1 MRLLAFTVHDEA
13 TLFPVRETT
22 QIQFTNDTIMEV
34 GSQVMSARVADIP
47 DGTKLNA
54 PIAYSLSQ
62 SRTIT
67 LEADEYI
74 SERIYAFCYFT
85 AASELNY
92 KLINRNNY
100 DYCYFLFPLPSP
112 PPPPSPS
119 SSSSPTLTIIHLL
132 QFSPLHPF
140 PSFFI
145 WRSERTFAEFHTF
158 EGVTLGHRSKGL
170 CEILRITFCCSL
182 LLNFLS

>member
-1 MRLLAFTVHDEA
+1 MNREELSPGITAALFLPKEILSNIPEGSDVRLAFTVYNEA

-22 QIQFTNDTIMEV
+22 QMQFANDTTTEV
-34 GSQVMSARVADIP
+34 GSQVVSVIVADIP

-74 SERIYAFCYFT
+74 SERICVFWNFT

-92 KLINRNNY
+92 TR
-100 DYCYFLFPLPSP
+100 
-112 PPPPSPS
+112 
-119 SSSSPTLTIIHLL
+119 
-132 QFSPLHPF
+132 
-140 PSFFI
+140 
-145 WRSERTFAEFHTF
+145 
-158 EGVTLGHRSKGL
+158 
-170 CEILRITFCCSL
+170 
-182 LLNFLS
+182 